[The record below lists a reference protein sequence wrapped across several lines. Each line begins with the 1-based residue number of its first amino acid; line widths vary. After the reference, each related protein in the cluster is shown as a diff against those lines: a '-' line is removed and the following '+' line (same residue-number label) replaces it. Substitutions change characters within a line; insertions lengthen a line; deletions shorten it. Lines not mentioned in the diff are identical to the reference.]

1 MFDKTF
7 FKHRAY
13 IRLYMNFCRRTST
26 SYVQVPRPDIDLTR
40 PSSSLSSTAT
50 FRGPGGGGANNGGQH
65 QRASIRSNV
74 QCNEDFA
81 LEPIPAPPAQF
92 NTENEDTIAP
102 GENVA
107 LIRSPALKGNGHA
120 TILR

>member
-1 MFDKTF
+1 MT
-7 FKHRAY
+7 
-13 IRLYMNFCRRTST
+13 FCRRTST

-50 FRGPGGGGANNGGQH
+50 FRGPGGGGAGGPNGGQH